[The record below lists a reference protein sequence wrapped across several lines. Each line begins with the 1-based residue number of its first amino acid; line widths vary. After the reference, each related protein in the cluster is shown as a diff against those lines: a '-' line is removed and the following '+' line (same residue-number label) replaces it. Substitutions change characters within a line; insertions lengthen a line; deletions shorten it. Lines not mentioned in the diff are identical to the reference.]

1 MEAKRRQCFRQEGV
15 VSSVKCCRGVEKDKD
30 QTVFLIL
37 NGTEVTGD
45 IGEKLISQKTACR
58 EEVGEETEGE
68 GVSNSVKKLHG
79 GERG

>member
-1 MEAKRRQCFRQEGV
+1 M

-45 IGEKLISQKTACR
+45 TDEKLISQTTACR
-58 EEVGEETEGE
+58 QEVGEETEGE
-68 GVSNSVKKLHG
+68 GVRNSVK
-79 GERG
+79 